1 MRRNCR
7 SAGLQV
13 RRDEVDVKLNALVT
27 SVVAALFAAGCAVP
41 PPPSKAD
48 APPVSVTIGRA
59 QTADLP
65 SVVEAGGIVRA
76 RSTAVIASR
85 VMAPIVDVLVH
96 PGDRV
101 RLGAPLVRLDA
112 REINAAGVRASAALD
127 AARRSAEAA
136 ASDTRAAEAAL
147 HMARL
152 THDRITALN
161 AKRSATLQELDQAT
175 ASLSAADAQ
184 LAGAVARSAAA
195 TAARDEAEAAMQGAQ
210 IATSYSVLN
219 APFDALVAERHVDPG
234 ALATPGTPLL
244 TLEDAT
250 AFRLEVRLD
259 EARAGQIAIGQTAQV
274 SLGETT
280 EGADAWSQGHVVE
293 VARLDAASHGFV
305 VKIELP
311 AAAHVRSG
319 QFGRARFSGPTRHT
333 LTVPSAAVLR
343 RGQLTF
349 VFAVDADDVARLR
362 PISVGAAAAERV
374 EALAGLHDGDRVV
387 NDPPASL
394 ADGNRV
400 AGGTR

>member
-1 MRRNCR
+1 M
-7 SAGLQV
+7 
-13 RRDEVDVKLNALVT
+13 KLHAWFV
-27 SVVAALFAAGCAVP
+27 SFAAAAVAAGCTASRP
-41 PPPSKAD
+41 ASTLD
-48 APPVSVTIGRA
+48 APPVTVSIGRA
-59 QTADLP
+59 QAADLP
-65 SVVEAGGIVRA
+65 AVVEAGGVVRA

-85 VMAPIVDVLVH
+85 VMAPIVEVLVR

-101 RLGAPLVRLDA
+101 RRGAPLVRLDA
-112 REINAAGVRASAALD
+112 REVTAAGDRASAGLD

-147 HMARL
+147 NMARL
-152 THDRITALN
+152 THDRVAALQ
-161 AKRSATLQELDQAT
+161 AKRSATPQELDQAT

-195 TAARDEAEAAMQGAQ
+195 TAARDEAAAAMQGTQ

-234 ALATPGTPLL
+234 AMATPGTPLL
-244 TLEDAT
+244 TLEDAI
-250 AFRLEVRLD
+250 AFRLEVRFD
-259 EARAGQIAIGQTAQV
+259 EARAGQIAVGQAAQV
-274 SLGETT
+274 SVGETT
-280 EGADAWSQGHVVE
+280 EGSDAWSEGRVVE

-319 QFGRARFSGPTRHT
+319 QFGRARFSGPTRRT

-349 VFAVDADDVARLR
+349 VFAVDRDDVARLR
-362 PISVGAAAAERV
+362 PISTGAAADGRV
-374 EALAGLHDGDRVV
+374 EVLAGLRDGDRIVV
-387 NDPPASL
+387 DPPASL
-394 ADGNRV
+394 ADGDRV
-400 AGGTR
+400 AGGKR

>member
-1 MRRNCR
+1 
-7 SAGLQV
+7 
-13 RRDEVDVKLNALVT
+13 VKLHALFV
-27 SVVAALFAAGCAVP
+27 SFAVAAVAAGCTAP
-41 PPPSKAD
+41 PPASTVD
-48 APPVSVTIGRA
+48 GPPVTVSIGRA
-59 QTADLP
+59 HIADLP
-65 SVVEAGGIVRA
+65 ALVEAGGVVRA

-85 VMAPIVDVLVH
+85 VMAPVVDVLVR

-101 RLGAPLVRLDA
+101 RRGAPLVRLDA
-112 REINAAGVRASAALD
+112 REANAAGVRASAGLD

-136 ASDTRAAEAAL
+136 ASDTRAAEAGL
-147 HMARL
+147 QMARL
-152 THDRITALN
+152 THDRVAALQ
-161 AKRSATLQELDQAT
+161 AKRSATPQELDQAT

-195 TAARDEAEAAMQGAQ
+195 TAARDEAEAAMRGAQ
-210 IATSYSVLN
+210 IAASYSVLD

-234 ALATPGTPLL
+234 AMATPGTPLL
-244 TLEDAT
+244 TVEDAI

-259 EARAGQIAIGQTAQV
+259 EARAGQIAVGQTAQV
-274 SLGETT
+274 SVGETT
-280 EGADAWSQGHVVE
+280 EGSDAWSEGRVVE

-319 QFGRARFSGPTRHT
+319 QFGRARFSGPTRRT

-362 PISVGAAAAERV
+362 PISTGVAAADRV

-387 NDPPASL
+387 LDPPALL
-394 ADGNRV
+394 ADGNRI
-400 AGGTR
+400 AGGKR

>member
-1 MRRNCR
+1 
-7 SAGLQV
+7 
-13 RRDEVDVKLNALVT
+13 
-27 SVVAALFAAGCAVP
+27 VA
-41 PPPSKAD
+41 
-48 APPVSVTIGRA
+48 VSIGRA
-59 QTADLP
+59 QIADLP
-65 SVVEAGGIVRA
+65 ALVEAGGVVRA

-85 VMAPIVDVLVH
+85 VMAPIVDVLVR

-101 RLGAPLVRLDA
+101 RRGAPLVRLDA
-112 REINAAGVRASAALD
+112 REINAAGSRASAALE

-136 ASDTRAAEAAL
+136 ASDTRAAEAGL
-147 HMARL
+147 RMARL
-152 THDRITALN
+152 THDRVAALQ
-161 AKRSATLQELDQAT
+161 AKRSATPQELDQAT
-175 ASLSAADAQ
+175 AGLSAAEAQ

-234 ALATPGTPLL
+234 TMATPGAPLL
-244 TLEDAT
+244 TLEDAI

-259 EARAGQIAIGQTAQV
+259 EARAGQIGVGQAAEV
-274 SLGETT
+274 SVGETT
-280 EGADAWSQGHVVE
+280 ERADAWGLGRVVE
-293 VARLDAASHGFV
+293 IARLDAVSHGFV

-311 AAAHVRSG
+311 TAAHVQSG
-319 QFGRARFSGPTRHT
+319 QFGRARFSGPTRRT

-362 PISVGAAAAERV
+362 PISTGAAAADRV

-387 NDPPASL
+387 IDPPASL

-400 AGGTR
+400 AGGKR

>member
-1 MRRNCR
+1 
-7 SAGLQV
+7 
-13 RRDEVDVKLNALVT
+13 VKLNALVT
-27 SVVAALFAAGCAVP
+27 SVVAALFAAGCATA
-41 PPPSKAD
+41 PPPSKAE
-48 APPVSVTIGRA
+48 APPVPVTIGRA

-65 SVVEAGGIVRA
+65 SVVEAGGVVRA
-76 RSTAVIASR
+76 RSSAVIASR
-85 VMAPIVDVLVH
+85 VMAPIVDVLVR

-195 TAARDEAEAAMQGAQ
+195 TAARDEAEAALQGAQ
-210 IATSYSVLN
+210 IARSYSELN
-219 APFDALVAERHVDPG
+219 APFDARVAERHVDPG
-234 ALATPGTPLL
+234 TMATPGLPLL
-244 TLEDAT
+244 TLEDSG

-259 EARAGQIAIGQTAQV
+259 EARAGQIAVGQTAEV
-274 SLGETT
+274 SVGEAT
-280 EGADAWSQGHVVE
+280 ARPDAWSPGRIVE
-293 VARLDAASHGFV
+293 IARLDAASHGFV

-311 AAAHVRSG
+311 DAARVRSG
-319 QFGRARFSGPTRHT
+319 QFGRARFSGPARRT
-333 LTVPSAAVLR
+333 LMVPSAALRR

-349 VFAVDADDVARLR
+349 VFAVDADGVARLR
-362 PISVGAAAAERV
+362 PISTGTAAADRV
-374 EALAGLHDGDRVV
+374 EALAGVQDGDRVV
-387 NDPPASL
+387 IDPPVSL
-394 ADGNRV
+394 AEGARV
-400 AGGTR
+400 AGATR